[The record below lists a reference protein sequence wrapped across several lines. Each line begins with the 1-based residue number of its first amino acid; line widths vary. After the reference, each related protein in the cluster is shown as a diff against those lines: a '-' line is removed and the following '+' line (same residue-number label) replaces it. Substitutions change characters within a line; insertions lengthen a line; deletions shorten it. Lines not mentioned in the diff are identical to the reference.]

1 MFNRIKTLILITA
14 ASTVAATTAFADAN
28 EIRFNR
34 KLKQAT
40 TQPLLYEIGNLLP
53 QFAEK
58 HNIKDLKVTYVDI
71 ADDTVANQEML
82 VGNIDVNY
90 GGIGTFAYIW
100 DKDPSKAKVISG
112 VQTLENWLVC
122 ANPNIKTMKDITP
135 ETKIAIKAL
144 NGGDHILLRE
154 YALAA
159 YGPGNS
165 EKLNGNIVAMTRDA
179 IFATLSTEKPTID
192 CAIVGSPGQNILTKD
207 NKVHVIAKPDNKVS
221 FGYPT
226 ALYATTKWLEANP
239 KLAQALFEATQ
250 QAMKNYEQDPERIV
264 NLYITNDKVSNTNAK
279 EVVDMKRE
287 NRDIYDTSLV
297 PGFKTIQIMID
308 SGILTGPNKTIGADA
323 IYNPKWIKH

>member
-1 MFNRIKTLILITA
+1 MFNRIKTLILLTA
-14 ASTVAATTAFADAN
+14 AATVATTTAFAEAN

-53 QFAEK
+53 SFAEK
-58 HNIKDLKVTYVDI
+58 HGIKDLKVIYVDI

-100 DKDPSKAKVISG
+100 DKDPNKVKVISG

-122 ANPNIKTMKDITP
+122 SNPEIKTMKDIKP
-135 ETKIAIKAL
+135 DTKIAVKAL
-144 NGGDHILLRE
+144 NGGDHIMLRE

-159 YGPGNS
+159 YGPGSS
-165 EKLNGNIVAMTRDA
+165 EKLNANTVAMSRDA
-179 IFATLSTEKPTID
+179 IFATMNTDKPTID
-192 CAIVGSPGQNILTKD
+192 CAIIGSPGQNILTKE
-207 NKVHVIAKPDNKVS
+207 KKAHVIAKPDNKVS

-250 QAMKNYEQDPERIV
+250 QAMKNYSEDPERIV
-264 NLYITNDKVSNTNAK
+264 DLYIVIDKVTNTNAK
-279 EVVDMKRE
+279 EVLEMKRE
-287 NRDIYDTSLV
+287 NRDIYNTSLV
-297 PGFKTIQIMID
+297 PGFKTIQLMID
-308 SGILTGPNKTIGADA
+308 SGILTGPNKTIGKEA
-323 IYNPKWIKH
+323 IYNPSWVKH